1 MSKTRNIAA
10 LVVAMIT
17 ALSMW
22 ANHPWL
28 TRVYEYRPAPGQFI
42 NTLPVCRV
50 GEPVDSVLA
59 RCRMSICGRIDT
71 VTQMI
76 HGQLVTTVDTVWE
89 KNGMISLGGYGGYVI
104 VGFDHPVVNMH
115 TWDFDIWGNA
125 IISNVD
131 GRGGSSEPGIVM
143 VGVDMDGDGEPS
155 DADKWYELAG
165 SEYDHPKTQHDFTI
179 TYYRPDENKQRTPS
193 RVNPYLN
200 DTTYIRWTSNDVN
213 PDSTS
218 GYLSRNTYHNQPY
231 WPLWMQGED
240 EMTFSGAKLRCN
252 AVDLGGNDGTSYFVQ
267 YFFDWGYVD
276 NLPNYSKDAPDELH
290 SQGFKI
296 DWAVDDD
303 GNHVDLTHID
313 FIKVY
318 NAVSQYCG
326 WLGETS
332 TEVTGGID
340 FHPDAVVP
348 HIIPG
353 DVNEDGIVNIS
364 DVNVLI
370 GYILAGTA
378 GSPTA
383 DVNRDGSINIADV
396 NAVISMIL
404 Q

>member
-1 MSKTRNIAA
+1 MNKTRNIATIV
-10 LVVAMIT
+10 LAMVT
-17 ALSMW
+17 ALTLW

-42 NTLPVCRV
+42 NTLPVYRV

-59 RCRMSICGRIDT
+59 RCHASICGRIDT
-71 VTQMI
+71 VSTTF
-76 HGQLVTTVDTVWE
+76 HGEVITRIDTTWAQS
-89 KNGMISLGGYGGYVI
+89 MISLGGYGGYVI
-104 VGFDHPVVNMH
+104 VAFDHPVVNMH

-125 IISNVD
+125 LISNVD
-131 GRGGSSEPGIVM
+131 TRGGSSEPGIVM
-143 VGVDMDGDGEPS
+143 VGVDSDGDGLPS
-155 DADKWYELAG
+155 EADKWYELAG
-165 SEYDHPKTQHDFTI
+165 SEYYHPSTQRDYSI
-179 TYYRPDENKQRTPS
+179 TYYRPNENKQRTPS
-193 RVNPYLN
+193 RVDPNLN

-231 WPLWMQGED
+231 WPLWLQGE
-240 EMTFSGAKLRCN
+240 EELTFSGSKLRCN
-252 AVDLGGNDGTSYFVQ
+252 SVDLGGDEGNSYYVQ

-276 NLPNYSKDAPDELH
+276 NLPNYSALAPDDLH

-296 DWAVDDD
+296 DWAVDEA
-303 GNHVDLTHID
+303 GNHVNLTHID

-318 NAVSQYCG
+318 NAVNQYCG

-332 TEVTGGID
+332 TEVAGGID
-340 FHPDAVVP
+340 YHPDAVLP
-348 HIIPG
+348 RILPG

-370 GYILAGTA
+370 GYILAGT
-378 GSPTA
+378 SSVPVA
-383 DVNRDGSINIADV
+383 DVNGDGSVNIGDV
-396 NAVISMIL
+396 NAVISKIL